1 MLAGGEGPM
10 TGCVCVGRERG
21 SYDRLCVCV
30 LAGGEGPMTGCVC
43 VGRGRGSYD
52 RLCVCWQGERVL

>member
-1 MLAGGEGPM
+1 MCVLAGGEGPM
-10 TGCVCVGRERG
+10 TGCVCVCVGRERG

-43 VGRGRGSYD
+43 V
-52 RLCVCWQGERVL
+52 CWQGERVL

>member
-21 SYDRLCVCV
+21 SYDSCDCV
-30 LAGGEGPMTGCVC
+30 LAGREGPMTGCVC
-43 VGRGRGSYD
+43 V
-52 RLCVCWQGERVL
+52 CWQGERVL